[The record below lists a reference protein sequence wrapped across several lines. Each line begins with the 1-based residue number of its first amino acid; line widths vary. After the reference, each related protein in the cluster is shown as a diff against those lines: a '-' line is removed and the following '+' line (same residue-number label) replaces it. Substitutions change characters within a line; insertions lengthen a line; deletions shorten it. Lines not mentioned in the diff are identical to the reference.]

1 MNKTINPVIVR
12 FTGCEYGWIY
22 FTVITDEH
30 EVDIR
35 ASEVYDPFP
44 DLIAWLE
51 AIAVGVQECAFDME
65 EEGPEKRFEFRKISY
80 DKFRLY
86 ITDNYEKTLLE
97 TFVDRKQLVSA
108 FYNGIKTYASSPDYQ
123 EKNRNGR
130 TSFLL
135 ERMSSVTDPPT
146 EREVVLRYLLGQK
159 REKIIEVFFKFT
171 FREYAYLPNARLRI
185 VFA

>member
-12 FTGCEYGWIY
+12 FTRCEYGWIY
-22 FTVITDEH
+22 FTVITDEY

-51 AIAVGVQECAFDME
+51 AIAVGVKECAFDME

-108 FYNGIKTYASSPDYQ
+108 FYNGIKTYASFPDYQ

-130 TSFLL
+130 TSFYWKGCQASQIRRLSGRL
-135 ERMSSVTDPPT
+135 CCVTFLV
-146 EREVVLRYLLGQK
+146 RK
-159 REKIIEVFFKFT
+159 EKK
-171 FREYAYLPNARLRI
+171 L
-185 VFA
+185 